1 MDIGLLKRLNR
12 GKQFD
17 QAGVSLQVANIGRS
31 WSSLKRR
38 EFITLLGGLS
48 AAWPVVSYAQQLPRL
63 ARLGVL
69 IFSAPQADPQMKT
82 VGVRLRELGY
92 IEGQNLIMIYRYAE
106 GKYERLAHVARELI
120 DERPDLVLALG
131 GDVAPYAT
139 KPTSTTPIA
148 FISIARP
155 GEMRPA

>member
-82 VGVRLRELGY
+82 LGASQ
-92 IEGQNLIMIYRYAE
+92 GSGTARA
-106 GKYERLAHVARELI
+106 AHR
-120 DERPDLVLALG
+120 VLMESG
-131 GDVAPYAT
+131 
-139 KPTSTTPIA
+139 S
-148 FISIARP
+148 SR
-155 GEMRPA
+155 